1 MGQAPKG
8 FKFPKALDQFGV
20 PHGETAGGNR
30 KSTLPNGND
39 FWWHEWAGN
48 TGNCWFDNTGA
59 DGTAGSVTGPG
70 GHGTPPDVLPSDCA
84 TSVGPGD
91 DAKTAYLIDCGDG
104 PDEDTSPLACDWW
117 QPPPPPG
124 SRGRRSRP
132 ASHRAGGGALGG
144 VGRGRGAS
152 RPAGRAWLRSLSRGR
167 ACA

>member
-8 FKFPKALDQFGV
+8 FEFPKALDQFGA

-48 TGNCWFDNTGA
+48 TGNCWFDNTGP
-59 DGTAGSVTGPG
+59 DGTAASVTGPG

-91 DAKTAYLIDCGDG
+91 NAKTFYLIDCSDG
-104 PDEDTSPLACDWW
+104 PDEETGPLDCDWW
-117 QPPPPPG
+117 QAPPQPG
-124 SRGRRSRP
+124 SAAAVRQQRCT
-132 ASHRAGGGALGG
+132 ASAVERWEASVEAEALRDRIAELGYG
-144 VGRGRGAS
+144 Q
-152 RPAGRAWLRSLSRGR
+152 
-167 ACA
+167 